1 MTVDDYGAQ
10 STTGRLEWVAV
21 RRPPASLATADP
33 ELWHFTHPID
43 LDRSR
48 AEHAEFVRRLGASG
62 AQVSVIEA
70 DADELPDS
78 VFAYDPSLVTRGGAV
93 LFNMGKELRRPEA
106 VLHER
111 FYADLG
117 VPILGR
123 VSAPGTVEGGDTLWV
138 DDATLAV
145 GRGYRTNDEG
155 IAQLTAIMETIG
167 VAVVP
172 FDLPVHHGRDA
183 CLHLM
188 SLVSLC
194 ADDLALVHV
203 PLMPVRLLQLLE
215 DRGVEVVVAPPDE
228 FEASAGISCNV
239 LATAPRQVVM
249 VEGSPA
255 TASALERAGCD
266 VATFAGAELCGKTE
280 GGPTCLT
287 RPLLRTPA

>member
-1 MTVDDYGAQ
+1 MDDYGAQ

-215 DRGVEVVVAPPDE
+215 DRGYEIVVAPPDE
-228 FEASAGISCNV
+228 FEASLGISCNV
-239 LATAPRQVVM
+239 LATAPRQILAVA
-249 VEGSPA
+249 GAPKTKA
-255 TASALERAGCD
+255 ALEGAGCEVVSFPGVD
-266 VATFAGAELCGKTE
+266 LCSKAE

-287 RPLLRTPA
+287 RPLLRT

>member
-1 MTVDDYGAQ
+1 MTVDDIGAH
-10 STTGRLEWVAV
+10 SLTARLDWVAV
-21 RRPPASLATADP
+21 RRPPAALATADP
-33 ELWHFTHPID
+33 GEWHYAAPVD
-43 LDRSR
+43 LDRCR
-48 AEHAEFVRRLGASG
+48 REHERFVGLLESAG
-62 AQVSVIEA
+62 AQVTVIDA
-70 DADELPDS
+70 DADDLPDS
-78 VFAYDPSLVTRGGAV
+78 VFTYDPSLVTRAGAV
-93 LFNMGKELRRPEA
+93 VFNMGKELRRPEA
-106 VLHER
+106 DLHEA
-111 FYADLG
+111 FYAGLG
-117 VPILGR
+117 IPILGR
-123 VSAPGTVEGGDTLWV
+123 VEAPGTLEGGDTLWLG
-138 DDATLAV
+138 DDTLAV
-145 GRGYRTNDEG
+145 GRGYRTNDAG
-155 IAQLTAIMETIG
+155 IEQLTAVMATIG
-167 VAVVP
+167 VEIVP
-172 FDLPVHHGRDA
+172 FDLPVHHGRAA

-255 TASALERAGCD
+255 TAAALERAGCD